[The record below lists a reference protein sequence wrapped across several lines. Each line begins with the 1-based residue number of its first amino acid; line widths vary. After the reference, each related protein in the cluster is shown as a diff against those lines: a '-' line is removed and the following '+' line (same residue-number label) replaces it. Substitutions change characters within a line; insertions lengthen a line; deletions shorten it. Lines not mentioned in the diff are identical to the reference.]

1 MDANSTEFPLAWITT
16 GCHAICS
23 LLNFFV
29 QPDTNGGSTL
39 SITLL
44 ALELAADSH
53 PGRAVGYVL
62 GRLLFVGA
70 IIGLIVWAIRSA
82 RKPRPPQ
89 YPQYPQY
96 PQPYGHWQQTP
107 PPPGTQWPPQQ
118 PPYPGP
124 VGPPT
129 YPPTPG
135 APWPPQAPPPGAVW
149 PNHYPGQTPPPG
161 YPPS

>member
-39 SITLL
+39 SITLF
-44 ALELAADSH
+44 ALELAADVS
-53 PGRAVGYVL
+53 
-62 GRLLFVGA
+62 
-70 IIGLIVWAIRSA
+70 
-82 RKPRPPQ
+82 
-89 YPQYPQY
+89 
-96 PQPYGHWQQTP
+96 
-107 PPPGTQWPPQQ
+107 
-118 PPYPGP
+118 
-124 VGPPT
+124 
-129 YPPTPG
+129 PTPG